1 MGNATVLREVT
12 PLSSEN
18 CFIYISRTKSEFT
31 YPIHFHPD
39 CELNFIENAKGV
51 KRIVGDSI
59 EEIDDL
65 ELVLI
70 TGANLEHAWINGNC
84 KSTCIKE
91 ITIQFHEDL
100 FMNVLM
106 RNQFRT
112 IREMFEKARHGLVF
126 PCDTA
131 ERIKPML
138 MDLGEEQNGFR
149 SYMKLMQLI
158 YELSLDSQARIL
170 SSSAFSHID
179 EETDS
184 RRVKKVLAY
193 LQANYQREIRL
204 ADVAALVGMSEGA
217 FSRFIKKRTAKTFV
231 DYLNGVRLG
240 TATRMLIDTTRS
252 VSEICYECGF
262 NNLSNFNRLFKKKK
276 GCTPKEFRE
285 NYSKTKILV

>member
-1 MGNATVLREVT
+1 MANATVLREVT
-12 PLSSEN
+12 PLSSED

-39 CELNFIENAKGV
+39 YELNFIENAKGV

-59 EEIDDL
+59 EEIEDF

-100 FMNVLM
+100 FMNVLR

-112 IREMFEKARHGLVF
+112 IREMFEKAKHGLVF
-126 PCDTA
+126 PTDTA
-131 ERIKPML
+131 EKIKPL
-138 MDLGEEQNGFR
+138 LLDLGEEQNGFR
-149 SYMKLMQLI
+149 SFTKLMQLM
-158 YELSLDSQARIL
+158 YELSLETQARIL

-179 EETDS
+179 EEIDS

-193 LQANYQREIRL
+193 LQANYQQDISL
-204 ADVAALVGMSEGA
+204 ADVAELVGMSRGA
-217 FSRFIKKRTAKTFV
+217 FCRFIKKRTAKTFV
-231 DYLNGVRLG
+231 EYLNGVRLG
-240 TATRMLIDTTRS
+240 MATRMLIDTTS
-252 VSEICYECGF
+252 TVSEICYECGF
-262 NNLSNFNRLFKKKK
+262 NNLSHFNRLFKKKK
-276 GCTPKEFRE
+276 GCTPKEFRD
-285 NYSKTKILV
+285 NYSKTRILI